1 MSEESRYSRQILLP
15 QIGEQG
21 QKRLAESTA
30 AVIGCGGLGAPVLT
44 SLALAGVGKLRLID
58 HDRIGLSNLNR
69 QFLYEESELDKE
81 KCERAADFLRRRN
94 SVIVLET
101 VCERLTEENA
111 GRLLSGVDVIVDG
124 VDRVETRR
132 HAGRAAR
139 RLSVPLVE
147 GGVHGFYGCVLSV
160 LPGKSACL
168 ECVTAQE
175 EEERGPVPAVG
186 AVAGVIGSLQ
196 AVECMKI
203 LLGLPHVLYG
213 RMLQYDGLYGEFTE
227 VPVHVRP
234 DCICQS

>member
-94 SVIVLET
+94 SGIVLET

-111 GRLLSGVDVIVDG
+111 RRLLSGVDVIVDC

-147 GGVHGFYGCVLSV
+147 GGVHGFYGFVLSV

-175 EEERGPVPAVG
+175 AEERGPVPAVG

>member
-94 SVIVLET
+94 SGIVLET

-111 GRLLSGVDVIVDG
+111 RRLLSGVDVIVDC

-147 GGVHGFYGCVLSV
+147 GGVHGFYGFVLSV

-175 EEERGPVPAVG
+175 AEERGPVPAVG
-186 AVAGVIGSLQ
+186 GVAGVIGSLQ

>member
-30 AVIGCGGLGAPVLT
+30 AVSGCGGLGAPVLT

-94 SVIVLET
+94 SGIVLET

-111 GRLLSGVDVIVDG
+111 GRLLSGVDVIVDC

-147 GGVHGFYGCVLSV
+147 GGVHGFYGFVLSV

-175 EEERGPVPAVG
+175 AEERGPVPAVG

>member
-58 HDRIGLSNLNR
+58 HDWIGLSNLNR

-94 SVIVLET
+94 SGIVLET

-111 GRLLSGVDVIVDG
+111 GRLLSGVDVIVDC

-147 GGVHGFYGCVLSV
+147 GGVHGFYGFVLSV

-175 EEERGPVPAVG
+175 AEERGPVPAVG

>member
-94 SVIVLET
+94 SGIVLET

-111 GRLLSGVDVIVDG
+111 GRLLSGADVIVDC

-147 GGVHGFYGCVLSV
+147 GGVHGFYGFVLSV

-175 EEERGPVPAVG
+175 AEERGPVPAVG

-203 LLGLPHVLYG
+203 LLDLPHVLYG

>member
-21 QKRLAESTA
+21 QKRLAESPA

-94 SVIVLET
+94 SGIVLET

-111 GRLLSGVDVIVDG
+111 RRLLSGVDVIVDC

-147 GGVHGFYGCVLSV
+147 GGVHGFYGFVLSV

-175 EEERGPVPAVG
+175 AEERGPVPAVG

>member
-94 SVIVLET
+94 SGIVLET

-111 GRLLSGVDVIVDG
+111 RRLLSGVDVIVDC

-147 GGVHGFYGCVLSV
+147 GGVHGFYGFVLSV

-175 EEERGPVPAVG
+175 AEER
-186 AVAGVIGSLQ
+186 
-196 AVECMKI
+196 
-203 LLGLPHVLYG
+203 
-213 RMLQYDGLYGEFTE
+213 
-227 VPVHVRP
+227 
-234 DCICQS
+234 